1 MPDYLGLFD
10 TPPSRQQTRFSLLVV
25 GVLFAALLLA
35 LPFNGIRLRELGAFI
50 PMIDAVMFLGELI
63 TATLLYAQA
72 VVFRSRALT
81 VLATGFLFA
90 ALLLIP
96 HALTFPGAFSPNG
109 LLGAGVNT
117 VAWIFTIRR
126 AAFPVAVI
134 LYVWL
139 KRRSSIDRSRR
150 DRPAEGIVSWI
161 VAACLLAA
169 AVTLITTLGRDLLPP
184 FYINHSDPIFTYK
197 VVYQSLVLALY
208 GIAAAVLFRRR
219 TSVLDMWLL
228 VMLSGWLAQSIL
240 NVPIQARF
248 TVGWYSLF
256 ILMLVSN
263 LIVMIAL
270 IAETSWLY
278 ARLALST
285 SARKREREA
294 RLMSMDA
301 VAAAISHE
309 VGQPLSAVTT
319 NTKAGIN
326 WLSRETPNVEEALK
340 SLRAIGDA
348 GQRTFDV
355 IKSVRTMFARGAGQ
369 ITQCSLNDL
378 VRETASLLD
387 MELASKKVLLELDL
401 DEALPPIQVDRV
413 QMQRVFV
420 NLFLNAIESLGATRG
435 RTRRIQIRSTQLDG
449 HDVQLEVIDNG
460 IGIPPEELEHI
471 FETFVTSKARGTGLG
486 LSLCRTIVE
495 EHGGRLWASQGEKN
509 GATIHLRLPRSG
521 SAEPA
526 RFQG

>member
-1 MPDYLGLFD
+1 MV
-10 TPPSRQQTRFSLLVV
+10 Q
-25 GVLFAALLLA
+25 
-35 LPFNGIRLRELGAFI
+35 E
-50 PMIDAVMFLGELI
+50 
-63 TATLLYAQA
+63 
-72 VVFRSRALT
+72 
-81 VLATGFLFA
+81 
-90 ALLLIP
+90 
-96 HALTFPGAFSPNG
+96 
-109 LLGAGVNT
+109 
-117 VAWIFTIRR
+117 
-126 AAFPVAVI
+126 
-134 LYVWL
+134 
-139 KRRSSIDRSRR
+139 
-150 DRPAEGIVSWI
+150 
-161 VAACLLAA
+161 
-169 AVTLITTLGRDLLPP
+169 
-184 FYINHSDPIFTYK
+184 
-197 VVYQSLVLALY
+197 QSLEQRWIGPTPSLTARDVV
-208 GIAAAVLFRRR
+208 AVLFRRR

-378 VRETASLLD
+378 VRETA
-387 MELASKKVLLELDL
+387 
-401 DEALPPIQVDRV
+401 
-413 QMQRVFV
+413 
-420 NLFLNAIESLGATRG
+420 
-435 RTRRIQIRSTQLDG
+435 
-449 HDVQLEVIDNG
+449 
-460 IGIPPEELEHI
+460 
-471 FETFVTSKARGTGLG
+471 
-486 LSLCRTIVE
+486 
-495 EHGGRLWASQGEKN
+495 
-509 GATIHLRLPRSG
+509 
-521 SAEPA
+521 
-526 RFQG
+526 